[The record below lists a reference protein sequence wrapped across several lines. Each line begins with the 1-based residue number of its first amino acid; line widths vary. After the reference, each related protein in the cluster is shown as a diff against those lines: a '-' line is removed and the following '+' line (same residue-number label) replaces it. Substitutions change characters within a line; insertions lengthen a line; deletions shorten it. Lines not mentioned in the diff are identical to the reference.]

1 MSGERLAS
9 NVKRKSA
16 MTHTSFLNARK
27 GFTLVELLVTIAII
41 GILLGLLLPNLA
53 AVQQTAKAGAQ
64 SATLQGF
71 GKGFMDFSTLDTQ
84 GRLATSAY
92 DHYRDGDATKIGWV
106 ADIVNGKFGNPSKSL
121 DPVGRMKVSEKFAD
135 MAGSVASGKFNNVRW
150 LTNISYRPSDG
161 SKVTASSQIH
171 GTGYFGS
178 EQSVWDDGY
187 NTNFATTWH
196 FSRGDNNITGPAT
209 SGDGRFTVDADT
221 NDGSKSPLDGD
232 GPLSTQTLA
241 DPTMLTSADKVALMG
256 AARVGDGADSTINAT
271 GTNAAETIN
280 KFIDP
285 TGRRKFVKV
294 GDLTVESFTDG
305 PAATRDLTGSAAGVY
320 EATTNQ
326 KVHEIGDIQPNCKAK
341 KIATS
346 FGALYGGGYAN
357 MLFADGSCRRVNDTN
372 GYGGANKGDSWIG
385 PYPGNPTATTETTRN
400 TPGYLFDQGAYDEV
414 RDEVYLGRLRTLLT
428 AGGGSAEG

>member
-1 MSGERLAS
+1 
-9 NVKRKSA
+9 

-41 GILLGLLLPNLA
+41 GILLGLLLPNLS

-64 SATLQGF
+64 SATVQGF
-71 GKGFMDFSTLDTQ
+71 GKGFIDFSTLDAQ
-84 GRLATSAY
+84 GRLSTGAY

-135 MAGSVASGKFNNVRW
+135 MAGAVASGKFNDVRW
-150 LTNISYRPSDG
+150 LSNVNYRPSDNT
-161 SKVTASSQIH
+161 KVTASTQIA

-178 EQSVWDDGY
+178 NQSVWDDGY

-196 FSRGDNNITGPAT
+196 FSRGDNNITGSPT
-209 SGDGRFTVDADT
+209 SGSGRFTIDSDT

-232 GPLSTQTLA
+232 GPLSTQMMA
-241 DPTMLTSADKVALMG
+241 DATMLTSADKIALMG
-256 AARVGDGADSTINAT
+256 AARVGDGADSTINAS

-294 GDLTVESFTDG
+294 GDFTVESFTDG
-305 PAATRDLTGSAAGVY
+305 PAATRSISGANAGVY
-320 EATTNQ
+320 AANTNQ
-326 KVHEIGDIQPNCKAK
+326 QVHEISDIIPNCKAK
-341 KIATS
+341 KIANS
-346 FGALYGGGYAN
+346 WGSLYGGGYAN
-357 MLFADGSCRRVNDTN
+357 VLFADGSCRRVNDNN

-385 PYPGNPTATTETTRN
+385 PYCGNPQATTETTR
-400 TPGYLFDQGAYDEV
+400 TSPGFLFDDGAYDEV
-414 RDEVYLGRLRTLLT
+414 RDEMYLGRLRGLLT